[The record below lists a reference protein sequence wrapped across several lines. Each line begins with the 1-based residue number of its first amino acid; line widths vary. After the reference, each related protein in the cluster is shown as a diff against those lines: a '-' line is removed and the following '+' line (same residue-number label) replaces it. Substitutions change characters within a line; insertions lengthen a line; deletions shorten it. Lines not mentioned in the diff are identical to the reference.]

1 MSHASSDQLTASED
15 PCPGSPASHLVVR
28 AAGLTDRGRV
38 RASNEDHFLIAELSR
53 SLQVEQTS
61 LPQRGEVRGRNR
73 SYVLLVADGMGGHA
87 AGEVASALSV
97 EAVEAFV
104 LDLLRRFSNLQPTD
118 EKGVVRDLCQ
128 AMLQAD
134 ARIAEEVGHHPEF
147 TGMGTTLTLAFTS
160 GRRLFVVH
168 AGDSRCYLMQG
179 GDLRQLTEDHTVA
192 AELARQGTIRPE
204 EVRRHKWRHVVTNV
218 LGGAGAGVEVEVHR
232 ADVGPGDLVLVCTDG
247 LTDMVDDGQ
256 IAAVLAQD
264 SEPEAACRRLV
275 DLANAAGG
283 RDNVTAIV
291 ARFENS

>member
-1 MSHASSDQLTASED
+1 LTVREAS
-15 PCPGSPASHLVVR
+15 CPGSPPSHVTVR

-38 RASNEDHFLIAELSR
+38 RASNEDHFLIAVLSR

-73 SYVLLVADGMGGHA
+73 SHVLLVADGMGGHA

-97 EAVEAFV
+97 ETVEAFV
-104 LDLLRRFSNLQPTD
+104 LELLRRFSNLQPSD
-118 EKGVVRDLCQ
+118 ENGVVRDLCQ

-134 ARIAEEVGHHPEF
+134 ARIAEEVGQHPEF
-147 TGMGTTLTLAFTS
+147 TGMGTTLTMAFTS
-160 GRRLFVVH
+160 GRRMFVIH
-168 AGDSRCYLMQG
+168 AGDSRCYLMQAG
-179 GDLRQLTEDHTVA
+179 ELRQLTEDHTVA

-204 EVRRHKWRHVVTNV
+204 EVRRNKWRHVVTNV

-232 ADVGPGDLVLVCTDG
+232 ADVGPGDCVLVCTDG

-256 IAAVLAQD
+256 IATVLAQEV
-264 SEPEAACRRLV
+264 EPEAACRRLV

-283 RDNVTAIV
+283 RDNITAIV
-291 ARFENS
+291 ARFANA